1 MSMENN
7 QELLSVQV
15 SLTDTERFVVRVKLI
30 AFLLK
35 LVFKEQKSPYMS
47 SQVSAARFEVYVE
60 KERYRMFNIYL
71 AMRSF
76 IFLFSSSRG
85 LGAKQRKGRY

>member
-7 QELLSVQV
+7 QELFSVKV
-15 SLTDTERFVVRVKLI
+15 SLTDPERLVVRVKLI

-35 LVFKEQKSPYMS
+35 MEFKEQMFPYAS
-47 SQVSAARFEVYVE
+47 SQVRAARFEVYVE

-71 AMRSF
+71 SMKSF

-85 LGAKQRKGRY
+85 LGAK